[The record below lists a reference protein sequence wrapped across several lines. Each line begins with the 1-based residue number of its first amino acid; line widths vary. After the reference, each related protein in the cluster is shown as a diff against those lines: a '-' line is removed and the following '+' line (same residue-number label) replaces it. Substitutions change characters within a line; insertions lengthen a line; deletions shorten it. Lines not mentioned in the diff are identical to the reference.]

1 MKLVWKLSALA
12 MLLIV
17 AAAPVMACLAPDA
30 RLTDEERECCREM
43 AGQCDEMP
51 SSHSCCQPTVTSE
64 HQSFLVAQHH
74 FQPEL
79 SLVSMLLD
87 VDADSEGRSVLLNAD
102 IPRHPPPE
110 PSTLQLSLR
119 I

>member
-1 MKLVWKLSALA
+1 MKVVCKLLALA
-12 MLLIV
+12 MVFIV
-17 AAAPVMACLAPDA
+17 WGAPVMACLAPDA

-79 SLVSMLLD
+79 SLVSTLLD
-87 VDADSEGRSVLLNAD
+87 VDADSEDRSVLLSAD
-102 IPRHPPPE
+102 IPHHRSE
-110 PSTLQLSLR
+110 ER
-119 I
+119 RVGK